1 LAEKTTRL
9 TLNRVPDVVALL
21 ERVEQLTE
29 SLPTSRELMSAKEA
43 ADFLRM
49 PYSEFRRLAP
59 YLPRHPVTERRYV
72 YHRQELLEW
81 VLTR

>member
-1 LAEKTTRL
+1 MSE
-9 TLNRVPDVVALL
+9 VVALL
-21 ERVEQLTE
+21 ERAERLTE
-29 SLPTSRELMSAKEA
+29 SLHTSRELMNAKEA

-59 YLPRHPVTERRYV
+59 YLPRHRVTERRYV
-72 YHRQELLEW
+72 YHRKELLDW